1 MLYTIT
7 TGFKTDRMYGRT
19 DRIEADDPKKAKK
32 IVLDMLMEEH
42 PDATNI
48 SQRAQKSFR
57 K

>member
-7 TGFKTDRMYGRT
+7 TGFKTDRWYGRT
-19 DRIEADDPKKAKK
+19 DRVEADDPKKAKK